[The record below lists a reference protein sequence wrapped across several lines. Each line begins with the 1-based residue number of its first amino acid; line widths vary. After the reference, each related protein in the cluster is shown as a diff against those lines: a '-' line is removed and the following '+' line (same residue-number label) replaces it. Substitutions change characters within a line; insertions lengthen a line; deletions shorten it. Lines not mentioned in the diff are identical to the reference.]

1 MAKTF
6 QDLVSSHSLVLID
19 FSAEWCGPCKMLAP
33 ILEQLNIAVGD
44 DVRIFKIDVD
54 KNNHLAMHYEV
65 QSVPTLMLFK
75 DGELAWRESGM
86 KTLPQLKKIVAT
98 HKAEVSEKL

>member
-6 QDLVSSHSLVLID
+6 QELINSHPLVLVD

-33 ILEQLNIAVGD
+33 ILEQLNGEVGD

-54 KNNHLAMHYEV
+54 KNNQLAMHYSV

-75 DGELAWRESGM
+75 DGQLAATKVGAMSKAQM
-86 KTLPQLKKIVAT
+86 TAFIDQQLA
-98 HKAEVSEKL
+98 